1 MSWNS
6 LPHDITIKILELRYK
21 YRKTASEKIQRWW
34 KATKRARELLAI
46 DLSLEIEIDR
56 NEMIIVTNE
65 KLYKLLDRCCTL
77 ISGRH
82 YRDYWLIVLEGIKD
96 GLKQRQRQQFL
107 KDNQEILFYKQTQ
120 ISYRKL
126 LEKLQVSDDAIP

>member
-34 KATKRARELLAI
+34 KATKRIRELLAI
-46 DLSLEIEIDR
+46 DLSLDIEIDHS
-56 NEMIIVTNE
+56 EMIIISSA
-65 KLYKLLDRCCTL
+65 KLSKLLNRCCAL

-82 YRDYWLIVLEGIKD
+82 YRNYWLIILEGIKD
-96 GLKQRQRQQFL
+96 GLLHHQL
-107 KDNQEILFYKQTQ
+107 IKDEQELLFYQQTK
-120 ISYRKL
+120 ISYEKL
-126 LEKLQVSDDAIP
+126 LNKLQVTDNDIPI